1 MPSLASPVSGAISK
15 KAIVDLR
22 QIQYFLALFE
32 DGSMTQAAK
41 RLDVVQ
47 PTLSMQIAKLEEE
60 LGQPLFERKR
70 RGMSPTAHGR
80 LMYRLFLP
88 IVRNID
94 NAREQLAQRSEA
106 VTGHVSLGLISSVAE
121 SVLADALSR
130 FNEAYPHVEVTVSV
144 GYSAMLIDWVTSGQL
159 DVAIINEPRAKL
171 SLATESLA
179 EEDMLLVTS
188 VQHGP
193 RLPANVRLARLAELG
208 LDLILPTRRHGLR
221 GVLEAAARQE
231 GIVLAPKFEVDVLS
245 TIVRLVEE
253 TRFATILPRIVVQRA
268 VNEGTLAVCP
278 ILSPRIVRHVVRV
291 SDRRKPLSAAT
302 HALVDLVADEIRRIL
317 SVGKANK

>member
-1 MPSLASPVSGAISK
+1 
-15 KAIVDLR
+15 
-22 QIQYFLALFE
+22 
-32 DGSMTQAAK
+32 MTQAAK

-70 RGMSPTAHGR
+70 RGMAPTAHGR

-88 IVRNID
+88 IVRDID
-94 NAREQLAQRSEA
+94 SAREQLAQRSEV

-121 SVLADALSR
+121 SVLPDALSR
-130 FNEAYPHVEVTVSV
+130 FNQAYPHVEVTISV

-188 VQHGP
+188 AAHGP
-193 RLPANVRLARLAELG
+193 RLPANIRLARLPELD

-231 GIVLAPKFEVDVLS
+231 SIVLAPTFEVDVLS
-245 TIVRLVEE
+245 TIVRLVET

-268 VNEGTLAVCP
+268 VNEGTLSVCP

-291 SDRRKPLSAAT
+291 SHKRRPLSAAA
-302 HALVDLVADEIRRIL
+302 HALIDLVADEIRRVL
-317 SVGKANK
+317 SAGETRR